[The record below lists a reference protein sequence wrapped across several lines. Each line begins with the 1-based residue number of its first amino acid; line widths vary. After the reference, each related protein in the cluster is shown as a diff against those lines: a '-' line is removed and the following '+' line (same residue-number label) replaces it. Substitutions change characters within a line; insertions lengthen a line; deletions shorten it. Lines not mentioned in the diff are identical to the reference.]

1 MRLFIAMTH
10 SSLRFSL
17 LAGMTALLLAACGSQ
32 PTRNAHTNENADQKP
47 SASDATLAHK
57 VGQRAV
63 ERWDYLIKREA
74 EKAYDYL
81 SPGFRAT
88 KKRAD
93 YANEM
98 NNRPIRWTKVYLH
111 SEVCEKP
118 DVCKIILMIEYEAV
132 LPGTSKPTSAPA
144 FINETWIKDGGKWW
158 LLPGDVAKQTKN

>member
-1 MRLFIAMTH
+1 MRISIAMTH
-10 SSLRFSL
+10 YSLRLSL
-17 LAGMTALLLAACGSQ
+17 LAGMSAVLLAACGSQ
-32 PTRNAHTNENADQKP
+32 PTRSADTSDPASAP
-47 SASDATLAHK
+47 SGVSETKLAHK

-63 ERWDYLIKREA
+63 DRWNYLIKGEA
-74 EKAYDYL
+74 DKAYDYL

-88 KKRAD
+88 KTRAD

-98 NNRPIRWTKVYLH
+98 NNRPVRWTKVYLH
-111 SEVCEKP
+111 SETCDKP

-158 LLPGDVAKQTKN
+158 MLPGDVAKQRGN